1 MKMQWR
7 LTGNWTLVGMIRPD
21 HEVYAVFDPLTTKA
35 QATAILKHSVP
46 LLLQSPALWATA

>member
-1 MKMQWR
+1 MQWR